1 MASED
6 IMIMDETS
14 SSSSSTSTSNESSST
29 SSNSVKP
36 SITETKSNKRKVM
49 LVIDGF
55 NYQFKNFNKDKS
67 IKFWRCAKRNC
78 RVLLHTTIQN
88 EFLRYS
94 GKITR
99 HSHLPNPA
107 EAEVRNLREAMRKR
121 AEEEILPAQQ
131 IAEQEVRQAL
141 LTGEAL
147 AVLPNIINLGHN
159 LVQNRRKMTPPLP
172 QSSSFFIPESYTKD
186 YHNNTRLL
194 LHDSDDSKFQIDS
207 SGNLRSEGRVLI
219 WSSDIQLNLLFDSQR
234 LHMDGTFSS
243 SPPNFDQVFI
253 IQAIVHGTCVP
264 VVYALLPDRKAKTYI
279 HLFTILFDEAKRL
292 NKKLNP
298 LLIMT
303 DFEPGLA
310 KAISLEF
317 SEKTIQKGCFFH
329 FCQSVYRN
337 VQSHG
342 LSSTYLDNIMIRSV
356 IRQMMALALVPEQ
369 YIPSLFDNLGKDLND
384 SERDDLLPIFE
395 YFKNY
400 WMRQISMWN
409 VADIPDKTNNFSEG
423 YNNRFKRRL
432 EKTHPNIWHFIDSIR
447 KEVNTIHDIITQINV
462 GMGPRT
468 KRLKSRITEQR
479 TKELYDRFN
488 NNQITVQELLHGLS
502 FFVAKE

>member
-1 MASED
+1 MTSED
-6 IMIMDETS
+6 IMIIDETS
-14 SSSSSTSTSNESSST
+14 SSSSPTSTSNEFSSSQ
-29 SSNSVKP
+29 SSSVKP
-36 SITETKSNKRKVM
+36 TITETKSNKRKVM

-67 IKFWRCAKRNC
+67 IKFWRCAKRSC
-78 RVLLHTTIQN
+78 SVLLHTTLRN

-121 AEEEILPAQQ
+121 AEKEILPAQQ

-141 LTGEAL
+141 LTDEAR
-147 AVLPNIINLGHN
+147 AVLPNIIHLGHN
-159 LVQNRRKMTPPLP
+159 LVQYRRKMTPPLP

-207 SGNLRSEGRVLI
+207 LGDLRSEGRVLI

-243 SPPNFDQVFI
+243 SPPNFDQ
-253 IQAIVHGTCVP
+253 
-264 VVYALLPDRKAKTYI
+264 
-279 HLFTILFDEAKRL
+279 
-292 NKKLNP
+292 
-298 LLIMT
+298 
-303 DFEPGLA
+303 
-310 KAISLEF
+310 SL
-317 SEKTIQKGCFFH
+317 
-329 FCQSVYRN
+329 YRN

-342 LSSTYLDNIMIRSV
+342 LSSAYLDNIMIRSV

-369 YIPSLFDNLGKDLND
+369 YISLLFDNLEKYLND
-384 SERDDLLPIFE
+384 SERDDLSPIFE

-409 VADIPDKTNNFSEG
+409 VADIPEKTDNFSE
-423 YNNRFKRRL
+423 
-432 EKTHPNIWHFIDSIR
+432 
-447 KEVNTIHDIITQINV
+447 
-462 GMGPRT
+462 
-468 KRLKSRITEQR
+468 
-479 TKELYDRFN
+479 
-488 NNQITVQELLHGLS
+488 
-502 FFVAKE
+502 

>member
-1 MASED
+1 MTSED
-6 IMIMDETS
+6 IMIIDETS
-14 SSSSSTSTSNESSST
+14 SSSSPTSTSNEFPSSQ
-29 SSNSVKP
+29 SNSVKP
-36 SITETKSNKRKVM
+36 TITETKSNKRKVM

-67 IKFWRCAKRNC
+67 IKFWRCAKRSC
-78 RVLLHTTIQN
+78 SVLLHTTLRN

-121 AEEEILPAQQ
+121 AEKEILPAQQ

-141 LTGEAL
+141 LTDEAR
-147 AVLPNIINLGHN
+147 AVLPNIIHLGHN
-159 LVQNRRKMTPPLP
+159 LIQYRRKMTPSLP

-207 SGNLRSEGRVLI
+207 LGDLRSEGRVLI

-264 VVYALLPDRKAKTYI
+264 VVYALLPDRK
-279 HLFTILFDEAKRL
+279 
-292 NKKLNP
+292 
-298 LLIMT
+298 
-303 DFEPGLA
+303 
-310 KAISLEF
+310 SL
-317 SEKTIQKGCFFH
+317 
-329 FCQSVYRN
+329 YRN

-342 LSSTYLDNIMIRSV
+342 LSSAYLDNIMIRSV

-369 YIPSLFDNLGKDLND
+369 YISLLFDNLGKYLND
-384 SERDDLLPIFE
+384 SERDDLSPIFE
-395 YFKNY
+395 HFKNY

-409 VADIPDKTNNFSEG
+409 VADIPEKTDNFSE
-423 YNNRFKRRL
+423 
-432 EKTHPNIWHFIDSIR
+432 
-447 KEVNTIHDIITQINV
+447 
-462 GMGPRT
+462 
-468 KRLKSRITEQR
+468 
-479 TKELYDRFN
+479 
-488 NNQITVQELLHGLS
+488 
-502 FFVAKE
+502 